1 MILGVVQ
8 INQDGTIIAVGKG
21 EAIIRVADERNLVS
35 EECRVIVEAN
45 PTNIALNQE
54 SICLDMT
61 EYNEERLIASVTPNN
76 KDTDSIVYWNS
87 SDEKVATVDEE
98 GNVKA
103 IANGNCIIYAKTSN
117 NKVTQCIVT
126 VNTSP
131 DYISIEQDSLVLD
144 INGTNTE
151 TLKTK
156 ILPETTNVNHK
167 VTWKSTN
174 EAIVTVDNTGMVTA
188 KKIGECQVQAI
199 TENGKQCSINVSVK
213 TSPEAIIINPSEVQI
228 DVSDNKQIKLNATIT
243 PSTSSI
249 YQKLTWSSSNENI
262 AMVDEDGN
270 VTGVNNGECTMTAR
284 TENGK
289 EGNCK
294 IKVYTTPKEIS
305 MSNNVTLDM
314 SEKNTMSLTAVVLPR
329 TANTDTNITWSS
341 SNENIATVDE
351 KGVIT
356 GKSNGVCEIKV
367 VTSNGKEAICNLTVI
382 GAENPSVTI
391 ERNYSGRIL
400 TAGSIA
406 EYRIIMNGNNISNI
420 DTDKI
425 KLKGSM
431 ANSSRLEVSQENNEI
446 LVSVLVGEGI
456 GTLGLEIDENML
468 TNKAGNSSGTTDIE
482 EDYVFTLNETTSG
495 KEETNGACIA
505 VAVGVHNSFY
515 IKSYDF
521 YLGDTK
527 KVRK

>member
-1 MILGVVQ
+1 M
-8 INQDGTIIAVGKG
+8 
-21 EAIIRVADERNLVS
+21 
-35 EECRVIVEAN
+35 
-45 PTNIALNQE
+45 NQE
-54 SICLDMT
+54 SISLDIT
-61 EYNEERLIASVTPNN
+61 ENDEERLIASVTPNN
-76 KDTDSIVYWNS
+76 KDTDSTVYWSS

-103 IANGNCIIYAKTSN
+103 IANGNCIIYARTSN

-174 EAIVTVDNTGMVTA
+174 EAIATVDNTGMVTA

-213 TSPEAIIINPSEVQI
+213 TSPEVIIINPSEVQI
-228 DVSDNKQIKLNATIT
+228 DVSDNKSIKLNATIT

-270 VTGVNNGECTMTAR
+270 VTGVNNGECTITAR

-305 MSNNVTLDM
+305 MSNDATLDM

-329 TANTDTNITWSS
+329 TANTDTNIMWSS

-351 KGVIT
+351 NGVIT
-356 GKSNGVCEIKV
+356 GKANGVCEIKV

-482 EDYVFTLNETTSG
+482 EDYVFTLNESTSG
-495 KEETNGACIA
+495 NENDEDACIS

-515 IKSYDF
+515 IKNYDF